1 MSDSFYSTPQS
12 EVGLEEV
19 AEEGEYY
26 VVSTLKFTMLYIST
40 LGIYALYWFYRNWKL
55 HKIKQGLDIWPIPRA
70 IFAIF
75 FIHSLFNNV
84 NSKLK
89 DSGSD
94 FSWKSGI
101 MATLFIVLSIGSSVC
116 DRLADSEI
124 GLPYTTFV
132 SLIILPFTFYI
143 LLKAQKAINTAENDP
158 TGSTNSSITLLNCVW
173 IFLGLLI
180 WGAAIIGVLV
190 VSGVI
195 VI

>member
-1 MSDSFYSTPQS
+1 MSDSFYSAPES
-12 EVGLEEV
+12 EVELDEV
-19 AEEGEYY
+19 REEGEFY
-26 VVSTLKFTMLYIST
+26 VVSTLKFTVLYIST
-40 LGIYALYWFYRNWKL
+40 LGIYALYWFYRNWTV

-75 FIHSLFNNV
+75 YIHSLFNNV
-84 NSKLK
+84 NNKLK

-94 FSWKSGI
+94 FSWKSDV
-101 MATLFIVLSIGSSVC
+101 MATLFIVLSIASSVC

-124 GLPYTTFV
+124 GLPYITFV

-158 TGSTNSSITLLNCVW
+158 AGSTNSSITALNCLW

-180 WGAAIIGVLV
+180 WVAAIVGVLV
-190 VSGVI
+190 ISGVI